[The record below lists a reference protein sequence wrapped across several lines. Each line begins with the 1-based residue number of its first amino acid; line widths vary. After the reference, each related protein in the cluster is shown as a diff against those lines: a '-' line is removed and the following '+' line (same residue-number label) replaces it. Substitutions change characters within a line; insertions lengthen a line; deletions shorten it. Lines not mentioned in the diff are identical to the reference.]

1 MKTLSILVL
10 TTSPLLNAGI
20 RNMITN
26 VGAKCDIVSSIEF
39 LERKLSHNSPDLA
52 IIDPLLADKST
63 VDIIKHYC
71 PVVGLAITQL
81 PEITESLFDATIG
94 IYDGASKWKS
104 LLANAKKDSDSSAE
118 GHDLTPRE
126 VEVVRCIV
134 KGLSNKQIASDIN
147 VSVNTVTT
155 HRRNIAAKLDIHSA
169 AGLTIY
175 AIVKKIVSLDEISS
189 SDLL

>member
-126 VEVVRCIV
+126 VEVVRGIV

>member
-20 RNMITN
+20 RNMISS

-39 LERKLSHNSPDLA
+39 LERKLSHNTPDLA

-104 LLANAKKDSDSSAE
+104 LLANAKKDTDSSDE

-126 VEVVRCIV
+126 VEVVRGIV

>member
-20 RNMITN
+20 RNMISS

-39 LERKLSHNSPDLA
+39 LRRKLSHNTPDLA

-81 PEITESLFDATIG
+81 PEITVSLFDATIG

-126 VEVVRCIV
+126 VEVVRGIV

-189 SDLL
+189 SELL

>member
-26 VGAKCDIVSSIEF
+26 VGAKCNIVSSIEF

-126 VEVVRCIV
+126 VEVVRGIV

>member
-39 LERKLSHNSPDLA
+39 LERKLSHNTPDLA

-126 VEVVRCIV
+126 VEVVRGIV

>member
-1 MKTLSILVL
+1 MKTLSILAL
-10 TTSPLLNAGI
+10 TASPLLNAGI
-20 RNMITN
+20 RNMVTN
-26 VGAKCDIVSSIEF
+26 VGAKCDIISSIDF
-39 LERKLSHNSPDLA
+39 LERKLAHNAPDLA
-52 IIDPLLADKST
+52 ILDPLLADKTT
-63 VDIIKHYC
+63 VDTIKHYC

-81 PEITESLFDATIG
+81 PEATESLFDATIG
-94 IYDGASKWKS
+94 LYDGLSKWKS
-104 LLANAKKDSDSSAE
+104 LLDNAKNDSDNSEE

-126 VEVVRCIV
+126 VEVVRGIV

-189 SDLL
+189 TNL

>member
-1 MKTLSILVL
+1 MKPISILVL
-10 TTSPLLNAGI
+10 TTSPFLNAGI
-20 RNMITN
+20 RNMISS

-39 LERKLSHNSPDLA
+39 LERKLSHNTPDLA

-94 IYDGASKWKS
+94 IYDGDSKWKS
-104 LLANAKKDSDSSAE
+104 LLANAKKDRDNSDE

-126 VEVVRCIV
+126 VEVVRGIV
-134 KGLSNKQIASDIN
+134 KGLSNKQIASDLN

>member
-20 RNMITN
+20 RNMISS
-26 VGAKCDIVSSIEF
+26 VGTKCDIVSSIEF
-39 LERKLSHNSPDLA
+39 LRRKLSHNTPDLA

-126 VEVVRCIV
+126 VEVVRGIV

-175 AIVKKIVSLDEISS
+175 AIVKKIVSLDEISL